1 MLTNTEFAKKAYDVA
16 MGVYGKTTY
25 RRDNTA
31 DNYGWQY
38 NLLTWYNNHW
48 CADCIGFIKA
58 LVNGWSANKKV
69 NGGGMTMD
77 GYQDLTE
84 AGLLSTCSDRS
95 KDFSKLTVGE
105 YLYMDGHGGIY
116 IGEKTVNGKAYNVAE
131 CTMSWGGGCL
141 LSYVASDGGRYNHR
155 GGSYSCKWQEH
166 GKLNRIKYS
175 SSSSGSGTSGKKS
188 TTYATVRAYED
199 LNKLW
204 LAEVNNTTTTSD
216 YAGIYGSDIDNV
228 MLKITNGGTVK
239 YRVHTWSGDASEKY
253 PNAGKWLPSVTGY
266 SANDH
271 NNGYAGDNTPIDG
284 FCIESA
290 SKEIMYRVHMRK
302 NGEWLPWVSSKK
314 GNIKDA
320 TNGFA
325 GIIGMPIDAIEV
337 KFKA

>member
-1 MLTNTEFAKKAYDVA
+1 MLTNTDFAKKAYDVA
-16 MGVYGKTTY
+16 TGVYGKTTY

-58 LVNGWSANKKV
+58 LVNGWSANKNA

-84 AGLLSTCSDRS
+84 AGLLSTCSGRS
-95 KDFSKLTVGE
+95 KSFTSLTIGE

-116 IGEKTVNGKAYNVAE
+116 IGEKTVNGKVYNVAE

-141 LSYVASDGGRYNHR
+141 LSYVDNKGGRYNHK
-155 GGSYSCKWQEH
+155 GGSYSCNWTEH
-166 GKLNRIKYS
+166 GKLNRIKYT
-175 SSSSGSGTSGKKS
+175 TSAS
-188 TTYATVRAYED
+188 TTKTTTSSTAYVKITVVDD
-199 LNKLW
+199 LNKKW
-204 LAEVNNTTTTSD
+204 LPEVKNTTSTAD
-216 YAGIYGSDIDNV
+216 YAGVYGADVDNV
-228 MLKITNGGTVK
+228 AIKITDGSIK

-253 PNAGKWLPSVTGY
+253 PNAGKWLPAVTGY
-266 SANDH
+266 NKNDS

-284 FCIESA
+284 LCIESA
-290 SKEIMYRVHMRK
+290 SREVLYRVHLRK

-320 TNGFA
+320 NAGFA

>member
-1 MLTNTEFAKKAYDVA
+1 MITNTYFAKRLYDIA
-16 MGVYGKTTY
+16 TGVFGKTTY

-38 NLLTWYNNHW
+38 NLLTWYKDHW

-58 LVNGWSANKKV
+58 VVNGWNADKSR
-69 NGGGMTMD
+69 NGGGMALD

-84 AGLLSTCSDRS
+84 AGLLATCSDRS
-95 KDFSKLTVGE
+95 KDFTKLTVGE

-116 IGEKTVNGKAYNVAE
+116 IGEKTVNGKQYNVAE

-141 LSYVASDGGRYNHR
+141 LSYVAQDGGRYNHR

-166 GKLNRIKYS
+166 GKLDRIKYTD
-175 SSSSGSGTSGKKS
+175 GGGGTQPSQD
-188 TTYATVRAYED
+188 TYVTISVYED
-199 LNKLW
+199 IDRLW
-204 LAEVNNTTTTSD
+204 LAQVNNTTISPD
-216 YAGIYGSDIDNV
+216 YAGIFGHDVDNV
-228 MLKITNGGTVK
+228 MLKITNGGSVK
-239 YRVHTWSGDASEKY
+239 YRVHTWKGDASEKY
-253 PNAGKWLPSVTGY
+253 PNAGKWLPAVTGY
-266 SANDH
+266 NRNDY

-290 SKEIMYRVHMRK
+290 SKEVMYRVHLRK
-302 NGEWLPWVSSKK
+302 SGEWLPWVSSKK
-314 GNIKDA
+314 GNINDA

-325 GIIGMPIDAIEV
+325 GIIGLPIDAIEV